1 MRPLDGFLGE
11 MERTSRARVQ
21 ALAPDARRE
30 LARRAREGAPPRPL
44 RLDPRGFD
52 LVAEIKRRSP
62 ALGELAAEDEPA
74 LAARARAYATGG
86 AAALSILTEPT
97 RFDGDLA
104 HLELARAAVE
114 LPLMRKDFLVDPVQ
128 VLEARAHGAD
138 GVLLVTR
145 MLDDTRLG
153 ELLACAREH
162 ALFVL
167 LEAFDEHDLARVPAR
182 TEEDVLLVGV
192 NTRDLATLAVRAERT
207 LALAPK
213 LPRGFAAVAESGI
226 EGPTDVRTAVRAG
239 YALALVGTALMR
251 APEPAR
257 AVAELVA
264 AGREERTRCASS

>member
-1 MRPLDGFLGE
+1 MKPLDGFLGE
-11 MERTSRARVQ
+11 MERTSRARVR
-21 ALAPDARRE
+21 ALGSDARRA
-30 LARRAREGAPPRPL
+30 LARRARESAPPRPL
-44 RLDPRGFD
+44 RLDLRGFD

-62 ALGELAAEDEPA
+62 ALGELATEDEPA
-74 LAARARAYATGG
+74 LAARARAYAAGG

-114 LPLMRKDFLVDPVQ
+114 LPLLRKDFLVDPVQ

-145 MLDDTRLG
+145 MLDDVRLA

-162 ALFVL
+162 GLFVL
-167 LEAFDEHDLARVPAR
+167 LEAFDEADLARVPPGR
-182 TEEDVLLVGV
+182 EGDVLLVGV
-192 NTRDLATLAVRAERT
+192 NTRDLATLAVRPERI
-207 LALAPK
+207 LALASK

-226 EGPTDVRTAVRAG
+226 EGPADVRAAARAG

>member
-1 MRPLDGFLGE
+1 VRPLDGFLGE
-11 MERTSRARVQ
+11 MERASRARVQ
-21 ALAPDARRE
+21 ALAPGSRSE
-30 LARRAREGAPPRPL
+30 LARRARESAPPRPL

-74 LAARARAYATGG
+74 LAARARAYAAGG

-104 HLELARAAVE
+104 HLALVRAAVE
-114 LPLMRKDFLVDPVQ
+114 LPLLRKDFLVDPVQ

-145 MLDDTRLG
+145 MLDDARLA
-153 ELLACAREH
+153 ELCACAREH
-162 ALFVL
+162 GLFVL
-167 LEAFDEHDLARVPAR
+167 LEAFDAEDLARIPAR

-192 NTRDLATLAVRAERT
+192 NTRDLATLAVRPERT

-213 LPRGFAAVAESGI
+213 LPRGYPAVAESGI
-226 EGPTDVRTAVRAG
+226 EGPTALRATVRAG
-239 YALALVGTALMR
+239 YTLALVGTALMR
-251 APEPAR
+251 APRPAQ

-264 AGREERTRCASS
+264 AGREERARCASS

>member
-1 MRPLDGFLGE
+1 MKPLDGFLAE

-21 ALAPDARRE
+21 ALGSDARRA
-30 LARRAREGAPPRPL
+30 LARRARESAPPRPL

-62 ALGELAAEDEPA
+62 ALGSLAAEDEPA
-74 LAARARAYATGG
+74 LAARARAYAAGG

-104 HLELARAAVE
+104 HLELVRAAVE
-114 LPLMRKDFLVDPVQ
+114 LPLMRKDFLIDPAQ

-138 GVLLVTR
+138 GILLVTR
-145 MLDDTRLG
+145 MLDDARLA

-162 ALFVL
+162 GLFVL
-167 LEAFDEHDLARVPAR
+167 LEAFDEEDLARMPAPVVG
-182 TEEDVLLVGV
+182 DALLVGV
-192 NTRDLATLAVRAERT
+192 NTRDLATLAVRPERT

-213 LPRGFAAVAESGI
+213 LPHGFPAVAESGI
-226 EGPTDVRTAVRAG
+226 EGPTDVRAAVRAG
-239 YALALVGTALMR
+239 YTLALVGTALMR

-257 AVAELVA
+257 AAAELVA
-264 AGREERTRCASS
+264 AGREERARCASS